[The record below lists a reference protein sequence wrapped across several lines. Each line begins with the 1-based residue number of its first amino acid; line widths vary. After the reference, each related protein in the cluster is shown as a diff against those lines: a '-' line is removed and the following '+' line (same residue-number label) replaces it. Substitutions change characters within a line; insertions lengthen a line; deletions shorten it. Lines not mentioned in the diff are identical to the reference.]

1 MEPEEVVRG
10 LLSEEVEEKLKAVAR
25 LVVEA
30 CALLASS
37 ERVTK
42 EMVTNKGAL
51 VLALAVQRCVV
62 L

>member
-42 EMVTNKGAL
+42 EMVT
-51 VLALAVQRCVV
+51 
-62 L
+62 